1 MYVGVLLDVLKIFLK
16 RDKIEEASVKTSKL
30 FGKSFFFFFNEEYK
44 FKGLFQFF
52 VNKFYHLI
60 TFITILNL

>member
-16 RDKIEEASVKTSKL
+16 RDKIEEASVKTSKV
-30 FGKSFFFFFNEEYK
+30 FGKSFFFFNEEYK

-60 TFITILNL
+60 TIITILNL